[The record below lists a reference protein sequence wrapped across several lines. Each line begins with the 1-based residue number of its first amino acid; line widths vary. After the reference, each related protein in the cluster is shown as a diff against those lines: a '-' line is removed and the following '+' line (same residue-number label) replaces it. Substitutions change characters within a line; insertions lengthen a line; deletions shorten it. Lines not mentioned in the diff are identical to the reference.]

1 MTLSRLRIKIDKVD
15 NLLIKTLA
23 QREKIV
29 QKIAKIK
36 KKQQLPIINK
46 KREQEIYNQL
56 KKKAKMYHLEEKYL
70 LQLFKLIIRYSR
82 KIQK

>member
-1 MTLSRLRIKIDKVD
+1 MTLKKLRTEIDKVD
-15 NLLIKTLA
+15 TTILRTLA

-29 QKIAKIK
+29 REIAKIK

-56 KKKAKMYHLEEKYL
+56 KKKAKMYHLDEKYL

>member
-36 KKQQLPIINK
+36 KKQYLPIINK